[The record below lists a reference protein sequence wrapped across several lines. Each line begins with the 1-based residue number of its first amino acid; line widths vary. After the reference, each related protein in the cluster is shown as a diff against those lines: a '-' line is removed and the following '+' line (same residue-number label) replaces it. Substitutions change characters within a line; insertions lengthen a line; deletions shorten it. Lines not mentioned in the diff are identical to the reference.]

1 MIKLSCVIITF
12 NEEKNI
18 GACIKSVQHV
28 VDEIIVVD
36 SFSNDNTVGIAQ
48 SLGAK
53 VFYKRFN
60 GFGEQKAYAVDQA
73 SFDWILSVDAD
84 EVLSTELQ
92 TSILEVKQH
101 PLFDGYDMSILTN
114 YCGKWIKHCGWYPKH
129 KLRLLDK
136 TKGHINLNKVHEG
149 FEMNASNSPIGLLK
163 GDLLHY
169 SYKTISEHSRKI
181 QLYTELAAKTM
192 AEKGASIPLLKIIL
206 GPKWTFFYLYIIRL
220 GFLDGYW
227 GYVLCKNLSYESFI
241 KYTKIRLYTKQY
253 KLEHNQVRDFL
264 RPSSLSN

>member
-1 MIKLSCVIITF
+1 MVKVSCVIITY
-12 NEEKNI
+12 NEEQNI
-18 GACIKSVQHV
+18 RACIKSVQQV

-36 SFSNDNTVGIAQ
+36 SYSQDNTAGIAQ
-48 SLGAK
+48 SLGAR
-53 VFYKRFN
+53 VFYKKFN
-60 GFGEQKAYAVDQA
+60 GFGAQKAYAIQQA
-73 SFDWILSVDAD
+73 THNWILSVDAD
-84 EVLSTELQ
+84 EVLTTELQ
-92 TSILEVKQH
+92 TSILSVKEN
-101 PLFDGYDMSILTN
+101 PIFDGYDLNILTN

-136 TKGHINLNKVHEG
+136 TKGYINSNKVHEG
-149 FEMNASNSPIGLLK
+149 FEMNNLNTPISLLK

-181 QLYTELAAKTM
+181 QLYTELAAKHM

-253 KLEHNQVRDFL
+253 RQEHS
-264 RPSSLSN
+264 RPTNLVVSS